1 MLNDKINNDQ
11 IYDLAEQG
19 FSLIPLGS
27 KFIPIPDNKLKDRYG
42 GDIEKANKAWPKTS
56 LVSWKKYQTTIPSDS
71 QIDRWISQYPSANWA
86 IITGPKVVV
95 IDADSKEAC
104 DYLDSGV
111 VTRTPWQVRTGR
123 GKHYYYQ
130 TNPKLE
136 LKNSVNQ
143 NLKID
148 FRGYGGYVVAPGSTH
163 YSGHKYH
170 WEPCESG
177 DDIDCI
183 ADLPMLNEQDL
194 SIINGYNVENNG
206 GDCFFD
212 ATKITQKAT
221 GEPVALGGRDNAA
234 ASLVGQYIQQGQSM
248 QEMMPRLVAWNA
260 TNIPPMDDLNKP
272 VASIIYKHVTDNPT
286 SIVSALTGMVEPAAR
301 YGNTRAVI
309 EEYLAMATRTAFELQ
324 AETSTPKRKSKIL
337 RIDDW
342 AKIPPTPWVIEG
354 YLVERNMACIYGPT
368 FTGKSYLAL
377 DISLHIAHG
386 IPWHGLDIIKPGP
399 VLYVCGEGV
408 FGLRKRVAAW
418 RESHQ
423 IEDYTHLYPTDGP
436 ISFTDPQMIG
446 GFIQDLNDLIE
457 DVGNPSLI
465 VIDTLARNFGG
476 GDENSSKDMGLF
488 VNTLDQIKDKT
499 DACVIIVHHTTKAD
513 PTVIRGSGAFP
524 SSLDTSL
531 QVSSSKTD
539 DGKNALRVVMDKQ
552 KDVPIWAPRVF
563 AFAPQDVVAEDGS
576 FEETAILKI
585 IKDPQT
591 DKDNQERLLRQMQKR
606 KPGGDAQKMVL
617 ETIQEVAREIIKNKG
632 EGAPLLL
639 DAKDFTARLA
649 AKGVK
654 TNHMSRPRETARKK
668 GWVCNEI
675 KDENGNLHTWDINPE
690 ILSL

>member
-27 KFIPIPDNKLKDRYG
+27 KFIPIPDNKLKDRFG

-221 GEPVALGGRDNAA
+221 TEAVKEGGRNNAA
-234 ASLVGQYIQQGQSM
+234 ASLTGQYIQKGHNLHDVFNILS
-248 QEMMPRLVAWNA
+248 EWNQ
-260 TNIPPMDDLNKP
+260 TNNPPLSSSELNNTISSIAQKHANEHGPILIEPLPKQKFDIVNTTLQTKP
-272 VASIIYKHVTDNPT
+272 APLD
-286 SIVSALTGMVEPAAR
+286 
-301 YGNTRAVI
+301 
-309 EEYLAMATRTAFELQ
+309 
-324 AETSTPKRKSKIL
+324 
-337 RIDDW
+337 
-342 AKIPPTPWVIEG
+342 WVIDKFLVKKTVSMVYGAPGACKSFIAQDWGMSVATGTKWHDYRVREG
-354 YLVERNMACIYGPT
+354 G
-368 FTGKSYLAL
+368 
-377 DISLHIAHG
+377 
-386 IPWHGLDIIKPGP
+386 
-399 VLYVCGEGV
+399 VLYVCGEGQED
-408 FGLRKRVAAW
+408 LPNRIAAW
-418 RESHQ
+418 KQHQGMSEEEIFPFFHTQHEINLSDRENIDQ
-423 IEDYTHLYPTDGP
+423 
-436 ISFTDPQMIG
+436 
-446 GFIQDLNDLIE
+446 LIE
-457 DVGNPSLI
+457 QMEEIAKGGDFQLVI
-465 VIDTLARNFGG
+465 IDTLSTNFGG
-476 GDENSSKDMGLF
+476 CDENSGDMTAFITNINSLAKRT
-488 VNTLDQIKDKT
+488 NTH
-499 DACVIIVHHTTKAD
+499 CCIVHH
-513 PTVIRGSGAFP
+513 SGK
-524 SSLDTSL
+524 DTSKGGRGH
-531 QVSSSKTD
+531 SSQHCDVYTYIAIEQAEIKEKAYT
-539 DGKNALRVVMDKQ
+539 KVIQKKQ
-552 KDVPIWAPRVF
+552 KGGEKLLPILFNMELINLGIGKDSWGEEALITSLVP
-563 AFAPQDVVAEDGS
+563 
-576 FEETAILKI
+576 
-585 IKDPQT
+585 
-591 DKDNQERLLRQMQKR
+591 
-606 KPGGDAQKMVL
+606 VL
-617 ETIQEVAREIIKNKG
+617 ENDTNHGDSVANQLLLAEEKKAATNSEAVVLRIIQETVREIIKNKG
-632 EGAPLLL
+632 EDYPLMMDAPLFNQKLL
-639 DAKDFTARLA
+639 DEGIARNR
-649 AKGVK
+649 
-654 TNHMSRPRETARKK
+654 TDRPRKCAMDK
-668 GWVCNEI
+668 GWLFNPDRGTGKKI
-675 KDENGNLHTWDINPE
+675 LRWDIDPKV
-690 ILSL
+690 LDY